1 MMRQRSEDEVL
12 QEILGTDLPAK
23 FTRDLERIASLDAFI
38 QFSQNPTSMSAGYC
52 IEENYPLI
60 GQNLAKRYEL
70 SEVVIKT
77 ILTFLKTSFNRMK
90 DVNYDVDFWR
100 RAISDYIKEKYGK
113 DLLNWWDSLYEGLA
127 RKKK

>member
-70 SEVVIKT
+70 SEVVIKR
-77 ILTFLKTSFNRMK
+77 S
-90 DVNYDVDFWR
+90 
-100 RAISDYIKEKYGK
+100 
-113 DLLNWWDSLYEGLA
+113 
-127 RKKK
+127 